1 MNKIWILAQRDFLSY
16 LRSPK
21 GAVILFFFTF
31 FLGLFFSVYT
41 SEFIEM
47 KNKAATLGTA
57 GPSVESFLRAV
68 YMNIHF
74 ILMLVVPAVTM
85 SSLAGERANQ
95 SIRILLSSSIGSGQ
109 IIFGKF
115 LGIAMFMTLALLA
128 TCVFPIFAMIFG
140 NPQPA
145 VVYAGVFG
153 VFLLMLSQVAICLYV
168 SSVTKNQLLAFLLGV
183 FSLFLLIIIGY
194 AAEKQIQPGPI
205 QDSIRYL
212 AQTDHL
218 DLFLKG
224 VISSKSIGYFLSLT
238 GLFLF
243 LSYLSLHNLRKG

>member
-1 MNKIWILAQRDFLSY
+1 MNKVFILAKRDFLSY

-21 GAVILFFFTF
+21 GSVILFFFTF

-41 SEFIEM
+41 GEFIEM
-47 KNKAATLGTA
+47 KSKAANLGTA

-68 YMNIHF
+68 NMNVHF
-74 ILMLVVPAVTM
+74 ILLLVVPAVTM
-85 SSLAGERANQ
+85 SSLAGERANH

-115 LGIAMFMTLALLA
+115 LGITMFMSLALLA
-128 TCVFPIFAMIFG
+128 SCVFPAFAMIFG

-145 VVYAGVFG
+145 VVFAGLLG
-153 VFLLMLSQVAICLYV
+153 VYLLMLSQVAVCLYV
-168 SSVTKNQLLAFLLGV
+168 SSLTKNQLLAFLLGV
-183 FSLFLLIIIGY
+183 FSLFMLIIVGY
-194 AAEKQIQPGPI
+194 ASEKQIQPGPL
-205 QDSIRYL
+205 QDSLRYL
-212 AQTDHL
+212 AQTEHL

-224 VISSKSIGYFLSLT
+224 VISTKSVGYFFSLT

-243 LSYLSLHNLRKG
+243 LSYLSLHNLRRG